1 MPFHSPVT
9 AAPPEQALTIL
20 KNLPD
25 AVFWR
30 IWVVY
35 RGNLPEDR
43 YYTSGGLY
51 EAPDQPD
58 QMDAWAEKSKWLA
71 A

>member
-1 MPFHSPVT
+1 MPFHSPVA
-9 AAPPEQALTIL
+9 AAPPELALTIL

-58 QMDAWAEKSKWLA
+58 RMDAWAEKSKWLA